1 MARSPEEIQREINN
15 AREALAGTLD
25 QLVERAN
32 PKRIVDNGKRSV
44 RGFFESPKGKVVLAA
59 AGGLVAMLIA
69 RRINLAVKN
78 HRNND

>member
-32 PKRIVDNGKRSV
+32 PKRIVESSKRSMQYFLKSPNGKAV
-44 RGFFESPKGKVVLAA
+44 VAAVGGVVVL
-59 AGGLVAMLIA
+59 LVV
-69 RRINLAVKN
+69 RRINLSIKN
-78 HRNND
+78 HRDD

>member
-1 MARSPEEIQREINN
+1 MARSPEEIQREINQ

-32 PKRIVDNGKRSV
+32 PKRIVESGKRSA
-44 RGFFESPKGKVVLAA
+44 RDFFQSPKGKAVIAVVGGVVVL
-59 AGGLVAMLIA
+59 LVA

-78 HRNND
+78 HRGD